1 MKKLRQQHEHF
12 HRTLEAQGDVSVNPS
27 TNRSLD
33 DVIRLRRRGFLKG
46 SLALAVSGFMGGSLS
61 GCASG
66 GRAAL
71 QGFEAVP
78 IQTGEDFDTV
88 VVPPGYTARPFFSWG
103 DAVLADAP
111 AWRPDAGNS
120 WQDQLKQG
128 GQNND
133 GMHFFPFPDDPN
145 GRGLLVVNHEY
156 VNPTLHRDGFDFVDG
171 KRPLEQVRKEQAA
184 HGVSVIEIAKD
195 PAGQWRRVVPSR
207 WNRRVSN
214 LTEMEIRGPLAG
226 HDLMKTVDDPVG
238 KTVIGT
244 LNNCSMGYTPWGT
257 YLACEE
263 NWHDYFVN
271 RDSSDRR
278 TSHRRYGILDGERAD
293 KYAWN
298 TAESRFDA
306 TADHSRPFG
315 GHVQEPHRFGWVV
328 EIDPFD
334 PDSRPIKRTA
344 FGRFC
349 REGCTASLGD
359 DGRMA
364 FYSGDDSRGEYLYKF
379 VPEGRYIEGDREHN
393 RHLLDSGTLYVARF
407 DGDGRGVWLPLVHGE
422 NDLTRANGFA
432 DQGEVLVNARAAAD
446 RLGATPM
453 DRPEWVA
460 VDPNNREV
468 YATLTNNHKRGH
480 AHPINAANPRHDNHH
495 GQIIRWREQGADVT
509 ATRFTWDLFLLAGEA
524 QGGHPD
530 HLTGTING
538 DIFSS
543 PDGLAFDAAGRLWIQ
558 TDYDDRDPLMENMGC
573 NQLLCADPQSREVR
587 RFLVGP
593 RGCEITGITFTPD
606 HRTLWINIQ
615 HPKISYPASDGKT
628 RPRST
633 TVMITKEDGGVIGT

>member
-1 MKKLRQQHEHF
+1 
-12 HRTLEAQGDVSVNPS
+12 
-27 TNRSLD
+27 
-33 DVIRLRRRGFLKG
+33 
-46 SLALAVSGFMGGSLS
+46 
-61 GCASG
+61 
-66 GRAAL
+66 
-71 QGFEAVP
+71 
-78 IQTGEDFDTV
+78 
-88 VVPPGYTARPFFSWG
+88 
-103 DAVLADAP
+103 
-111 AWRPDAGNS
+111 
-120 WQDQLKQG
+120 
-128 GQNND
+128 GQ
-133 GMHFFPFPDDPN
+133 
-145 GRGLLVVNHEY
+145 
-156 VNPTLHRDGFDFVDG
+156 
-171 KRPLEQVRKEQAA
+171 
-184 HGVSVIEIAKD
+184 
-195 PAGQWRRVVPSR
+195 
-207 WNRRVSN
+207 
-214 LTEMEIRGPLAG
+214 
-226 HDLMKTVDDPVG
+226 
-238 KTVIGT
+238 
-244 LNNCSMGYTPWGT
+244 
-257 YLACEE
+257 
-263 NWHDYFVN
+263 
-271 RDSSDRR
+271 
-278 TSHRRYGILDGERAD
+278 
-293 KYAWN
+293 
-298 TAESRFDA
+298 
-306 TADHSRPFG
+306 PFG

-422 NDLTRANGFA
+422 NGLTRANGFA

-543 PDGLAFDAAGRLWIQ
+543 PDGLAFDAAGRLWIE
-558 TDYDDRDPLMENMGC
+558 TDYDDRDLLMENMGC

-606 HRTLWINIQ
+606 HRTLWVNIQ
-615 HPKISYPASDGKT
+615 HPKISYPASDGVT

>member
-1 MKKLRQQHEHF
+1 MKKMRQQHEQF
-12 HRTLEAQGDVSVNPS
+12 HRDLEAQGDVSVNPS
-27 TNRSLD
+27 ANPSLD

-66 GRAAL
+66 GGTPS
-71 QGFEAVP
+71 QGFKAVP

-111 AWRPDAGNS
+111 AWRADAGNS
-120 WQDQLKQG
+120 WQGQLKQA

-133 GMHFFPFPDDPN
+133 GMHFFPFPDNPN

-156 VNPTLHRDGFDFVDG
+156 VNPTLHRDGFDFIDG

-195 PAGQWRRVVPSR
+195 PAGQWQRVVPSR

-214 LTEMEIRGPLAG
+214 LTEMDIRGPLAG
-226 HDLMKTVDDPVG
+226 HDLMKTVDDPAG

-244 LNNCSMGYTPWGT
+244 INNCSMGYTPWGT

-298 TAESRFDA
+298 TAEPRFDA
-306 TADHSRPFG
+306 TADRGQPFG

-422 NDLTRANGFA
+422 NGLTRANGFA

-543 PDGLAFDAAGRLWIQ
+543 PDGLAFDAAGRLWIE
-558 TDYDDRDPLMENMGC
+558 TDYDDRDPLMQNMGC
-573 NQLLCADPQSREVR
+573 NQLLCADPRSREVR

-606 HRTLWINIQ
+606 QRTLWVNIQ
-615 HPKISYPASDGKT
+615 HPKISYPASDGET

>member
-1 MKKLRQQHEHF
+1 M
-12 HRTLEAQGDVSVNPS
+12 SVNPS

-66 GRAAL
+66 GRAAS

-88 VVPPGYTARPFFSWG
+88 VVVPGYTARPFFSWG

-195 PAGQWRRVVPSR
+195 PAGQWQRVVPSR

-214 LTEMEIRGPLAG
+214 LTEMEIRGPVAG
-226 HDLMKTVDDPVG
+226 HDLMKTVDDPAG
-238 KTVIGT
+238 KIVIGT

-298 TAESRFDA
+298 TVEPRFDA
-306 TADHSRPFG
+306 TADKTQPFG
-315 GHVQEPHRFGWVV
+315 GYVQEPHRFGWVV

-349 REGCTASLGD
+349 RECCTASLGD

-422 NDLTRANGFA
+422 NGLTRANGFA

-524 QGGHPD
+524 QGDHPD

-543 PDGLAFDAAGRLWIQ
+543 PDGLAFDAAGRLWIE
-558 TDYDDRDPLMENMGC
+558 TDYDDRDPLMQNMGC

-606 HRTLWINIQ
+606 HRTLWVNIQ
-615 HPKISYPASDGKT
+615 HPKISYPANDGVT

>member
-1 MKKLRQQHEHF
+1 
-12 HRTLEAQGDVSVNPS
+12 VSVNPS
-27 TNRSLD
+27 ANPSLD

-66 GRAAL
+66 GGTTS
-71 QGFEAVP
+71 QGFKAVP

-111 AWRPDAGNS
+111 AWRADAGNS
-120 WQDQLKQG
+120 WQDQLKQA

-133 GMHFFPFPDDPN
+133 GMHFFPFPDNPN

-156 VNPTLHRDGFDFVDG
+156 VNPTLHRDGFDLIDG

-195 PAGQWRRVVPSR
+195 PAGQWQRVVPSR

-226 HDLMKTVDDPVG
+226 HDLMKTVDDPAG

-298 TAESRFDA
+298 TAEPRFDA
-306 TADHSRPFG
+306 TADRGQPFG

-422 NDLTRANGFA
+422 SGLTRANGFA

-480 AHPINAANPRHDNHH
+480 AHPINAANPRQDNHH

-509 ATRFTWDLFLLAGEA
+509 ATCFTWDLFLLAGEA

-543 PDGLAFDAAGRLWIQ
+543 PDGLAFDAAGRLWIE
-558 TDYDDRDPLMENMGC
+558 TDYDDRDPLMQNMGC

-606 HRTLWINIQ
+606 QRTLWVNIQ
-615 HPKISYPASDGKT
+615 HPKISYPASDGVT